1 MYRIL
6 IADDEARDR
15 NIIRILLE
23 RRYPQ
28 QFELLE
34 AENGAQALELLE
46 GQSVHLLLLDIN
58 MPVLSG
64 IELLRHLTYMPYVI
78 VLTAH
83 SCFEYTRDALRCGV
97 RDYLIKP
104 PLREEFYHAIE
115 QFLKEADQIRE
126 NVGQRIQSRE
136 VFTRDLAQQLMYY
149 GDQKKIRGLLNVLNI
164 HSSHAICGIVRYAL
178 EADQDDCYILD
189 ETENFLNSLN
199 VDYAAQSCSHGV
211 MVFLFYKTGTLSP
224 DLLEPFTQLTGY
236 LEENLCAIIH
246 LQVGELASI
255 GIGYPQA
262 SLDLLKTEETP
273 SAALLSPE
281 CISQLEKAVERKD
294 LHGAMASLKPALE
307 APGLLDQQGSAR
319 YQLIL
324 LLAHCT
330 RQSLLAADQ
339 KDSYTRL
346 AGLVTAAGREQIIE
360 GVARYLKWLLRER
373 NSAER
378 FQNNAVQS
386 VLEKV
391 QQDCSHSWNIGVLA
405 EALHVNP
412 YYLSHLFKEYTGQCF
427 TDYLAEQRIK
437 QAVTLMQTTDLSL
450 AQIGERVG
458 YEDANYFSRV
468 FKKRMGIGFRE
479 FSKSLQVAQD

>member
-15 NIIRILLE
+15 NIIKILLE
-23 RRYPQ
+23 RRYSG

-34 AENGAQALELLE
+34 AENGVQALEMLE
-46 GQSVHLLLLDIN
+46 GQPVQLLLLDIN

-64 IELLRHLTYMPYVI
+64 IELLHHLTYMPYVI

-115 QFLKEADQIRE
+115 QFLKAADQIRE
-126 NVGQRIQSRE
+126 NIEWRIQSHE

-164 HSSHAICGIVRYAL
+164 RSTYAICGIVHYAL

-189 ETENFLNSLN
+189 EAENFLDSLN
-199 VDYAAQSCSHGV
+199 VEYAAQSCKQGV
-211 MVFLFYKTGTLSP
+211 MVFLFCKMGTLSP
-224 DLLEPFTQLTGY
+224 DVLEPFTQLTRY
-236 LEENLCAIIH
+236 LEENLCAKIQ
-246 LQVGELASI
+246 LQVGDLASI
-255 GIGYPQA
+255 EMGYPQA
-262 SLDLLKTEETP
+262 SLDLLKTEEMP
-273 SAALLSPE
+273 SETLMSPE
-281 CISQLEKAVERKD
+281 CMKQLEKAVEHKD
-294 LHGAMASLKPALE
+294 FHGAMAALKPALE
-307 APGLLDQQGSAR
+307 APALFDQQGPAR

-330 RQSLLAADQ
+330 RQSLLSTEQ
-339 KDSYTRL
+339 KDSYTKL
-346 AGLVTAAGREQIIE
+346 TGLVATVGREQIIE
-360 GVARYLKWLLRER
+360 GVAQYLKWLLRER

-378 FQNNAVQS
+378 FQSNAVQS

-391 QQDCSHSWNIGVLA
+391 QQDCSYPWNIGALA

-427 TDYLAEQRIK
+427 TDYLAGQRIK
-437 QAVTLMQTTDLSL
+437 KAVALMQTTDMSL
-450 AQIGERVG
+450 AQIGELVG

-479 FSKSLQVAQD
+479 FSKSL